1 MKKSELKEAIKA
13 EITSVLSE
21 QSNNPDFDK
30 KVASFAKKINNE
42 MDYPGGVLE
51 AMKQIK
57 SRLERIISKVEDAK
71 RGGAEEEPLMKMIGL
86 KEAMFNE
93 DAVLEDVMLAI
104 DLHLDGQ
111 IDYNEMSRK
120 VENLISGKIKPDFR
134 VMNEEDLNEIS
145 SREANAQLEEI
156 EEYQKSIARLVTQDL
171 KNEPDIDAFIRLVL
185 NDVNRTLTRVKNLKK
200 FKGFQV
206 TFADIREAEY
216 TDRVG
221 KSRLASNKYKQA
233 DEFNKSYDSVAQ
245 AAAEKQFDDD
255 VMDKAASKRAK
266 KEKIGKQ
273 ASKLSQADEDRYER
287 IKNGLEKLK
296 KKGDEESIKK
306 MKAILGKKEVEKL
319 IKAKGRTKASFM

>member
-1 MKKSELKEAIKA
+1 MKRSELKEAIKA

-21 QSNNPDFDK
+21 GIKVGDMVTIGDGKRKYEVINVEKGFMSNIDDVEVKSTDGMPIGSFNPNVGSK
-30 KVASFAKKINNE
+30 TATYKATQ
-42 MDYPGGVLE
+42 L
-51 AMKQIK
+51 
-57 SRLERIISKVEDAK
+57 RL
-71 RGGAEEEPLMKMIGL
+71 AEG
-86 KEAMFNE
+86 N
-93 DAVLEDVMLAI
+93 
-104 DLHLDGQ
+104 
-111 IDYNEMSRK
+111 
-120 VENLISGKIKPDFR
+120 
-134 VMNEEDLNEIS
+134 LNEIS
-145 SREANAQLEEI
+145 KEEANAQLEEI

-200 FKGFQV
+200 FKGFQL
-206 TFADIREAEY
+206 TFSDIRE
-216 TDRVG
+216 
-221 KSRLASNKYKQA
+221 
-233 DEFNKSYDSVAQ
+233 DED
-245 AAAEKQFDDD
+245 ED
-255 VMDKAASKRAK
+255 DKAASKNAK